1 MIGRLIC
8 GCFKHLAKVK
18 EISMSYL
25 RFCSMNRKKVSWLHC
40 GVVLGI
46 GVAITNGLPA
56 MTSQIYTQAP
66 QLSQAQPQQWRRM
79 KSNEQAD
86 TWNYILNSP
95 MGIAA
100 LNQLAIEGFISP
112 NCPKTFY
119 LNEKAG
125 GFQSLLRV
133 KCPNERGV
141 SGARG
146 YSEMRV
152 IFNRFESNIESFVV
166 ERVSSEGR
174 PPTTK
179 LPD

>member
-1 MIGRLIC
+1 
-8 GCFKHLAKVK
+8 
-18 EISMSYL
+18 
-25 RFCSMNRKKVSWLHC
+25 
-40 GVVLGI
+40 
-46 GVAITNGLPA
+46 
-56 MTSQIYTQAP
+56 
-66 QLSQAQPQQWRRM
+66 
-79 KSNEQAD
+79 
-86 TWNYILNSP
+86 